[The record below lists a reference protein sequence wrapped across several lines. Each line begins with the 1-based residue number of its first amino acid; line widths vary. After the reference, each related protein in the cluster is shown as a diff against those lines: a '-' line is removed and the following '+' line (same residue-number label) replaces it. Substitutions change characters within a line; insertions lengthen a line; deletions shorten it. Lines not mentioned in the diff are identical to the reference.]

1 MKQISNARP
10 ILRYVALDIHR
21 EYVMAGGMNA
31 AQEWVLRPRRVEMV
45 RFRAWAEA
53 NLRGGDAVVL
63 EATTNVWDIYDIVA
77 PLVSRTVVAHA
88 AAVRQIAEARVK
100 TDKQDIERLLRLL
113 IADIVPE
120 VWVPPVPVRELRGLI
135 SYRWRLVKM
144 STMIQNRLHSLLHRH
159 NIQVP
164 EGGLDTEKNQ
174 AWWEQQEF
182 CPIEALQVKQE
193 LATLAQIEQH
203 KEEIEQELGRLSLTE
218 PWASQSAYL
227 MQLSGVGVVITM
239 TVLAAIGEISRF
251 ESPKK
256 LVGYAGLGAGVH
268 DSGKEHR
275 DKKITKSGRKELRWA
290 MVEAAWRAVRSN
302 PYWKKQFEVLKRRKH
317 PNQAIVMIARKL
329 LVTVWYVLSRQEAFR
344 HASEEDLAYKM
355 LIWSWSMNEEA
366 RQGMTPQQ
374 FAKYGLLRLGIG
386 RDLTRIVKG
395 GYPRRLAPAEEVL
408 AIRPELRPPE

>member
-1 MKQISNARP
+1 MKQITNAIP
-10 ILRYVALDIHR
+10 ILRYVALDIHKEYIMVGAMNR
-21 EYVMAGGMNA
+21 E
-31 AQEWVLRPRRVEMV
+31 QEWVIQPRRVEIE
-45 RFRAWAEA
+45 RFRGWAEA
-53 NLRGGDAVVL
+53 NLQEGDAVVL

-77 PLVSRTVVAHA
+77 PLVGRAVVAHA

-120 VWVPPVPVRELRGLI
+120 VWVPAVPVRELRGLI

-159 NIQVP
+159 NIQAP

-174 AWWEQQEF
+174 GWWEQQEF
-182 CPIEALQVKQE
+182 SPVEALQVKQE

-239 TVLAAIGEISRF
+239 TVLAAIGDISRF
-251 ESPKK
+251 KTPRK

-302 PYWKKQFEVLKRRKH
+302 PYWEKQFEVLKRRKH

-355 LIWSWSMNEEA
+355 LIWSWSMNEDA
-366 RQGMTPQQ
+366 RQGMTSQQ
-374 FAKYGLLRLGIG
+374 FAKYGLLRLGVG
-386 RDLTRIVKG
+386 RDLSRIVKG
-395 GYPRRLAPAEEVL
+395 GYPRRLAPAEEIL
-408 AIRPELRPPE
+408 ALRPELRPPE

>member
-1 MKQISNARP
+1 MKQISKAIP
-10 ILRYVALDIHR
+10 GERYVGLDIHK
-21 EYVMAGGMNA
+21 EYVMVGGMNKE
-31 AQEWVLRPRRVEMV
+31 QEWVLRPRQVEMG
-45 RFRAWAEA
+45 RFRTWAEA
-53 NLRGGDAVVL
+53 NLREGDAVVL
-63 EATTNVWDIYDIVA
+63 EATTNVWDIYDVVA

-113 IADIVPE
+113 IADLVPE

-159 NIQVP
+159 NIHPP
-164 EGGLDTEKNQ
+164 EGGLDTEKNR

-182 CPIEALQVKQE
+182 SPIEALQVKQE
-193 LATLAQIEQH
+193 LATLEQIERH
-203 KEEIEQELGRLSLTE
+203 KEEIEQELGRLSASE
-218 PWASQSAYL
+218 PWAPQSAYL
-227 MQLSGVGVVITM
+227 MQLPGVGVVITM
-239 TVLAAIGEISRF
+239 TALAAIGDISRF

-290 MVEAAWRAVRSN
+290 MIEAAWRAVRSH
-302 PYWKKQFEVLKRRKH
+302 PYWKKQFEALKRRKH
-317 PNQAIVMIARKL
+317 PNQAIVMVARKL
-329 LVTVWYVLSRQEAFR
+329 LVTVWYLLSKQETFR
-344 HASEEDLAYKM
+344 YTSEEDLAYKM
-355 LIWSWSMNEEA
+355 LIWSWSMGEQA

-374 FAKYGLLRLGIG
+374 FAKYGLLRLGVG
-386 RDLTRIVKG
+386 RDLTRIVRD
-395 GYPRRLAPAEEVL
+395 GYPRRLASAEEVL
-408 AIRPELRPPE
+408 AMRPELRPPE

>member
-1 MKQISNARP
+1 MKRSSNAIP
-10 ILRYVALDIHR
+10 IQRYIALDIHK
-21 EYVMAGGMNA
+21 EYVMVGGMDHE
-31 AQEWVLRPRRVEMV
+31 QEWVLRPRRVEIE

-53 NLRGGDAVVL
+53 NLRKDDVVVL
-63 EATTNVWDIYDIVA
+63 EATTNVWEIYDIVA
-77 PLVSRTVVAHA
+77 PLAGSSQVAHP

-100 TDKQDIERLLRLL
+100 TDKEDIKRLLRLL
-113 IADIVPE
+113 IAGIVPQ
-120 VWVPPVPVRELRGLI
+120 VWVPAVPVRELRGLI

-144 STMIQNRLHSLLHRH
+144 STMIQNRLHSLLHKH
-159 NIQVP
+159 NIQAP
-164 EGGLDTEKNQ
+164 EGGLKTDKNQ

-182 CPIEALQVKQE
+182 SPIEALQIRQE

-203 KEEIEQELGRLSLTE
+203 KEEIEQELGRLSLSE

-227 MQLSGVGVVITM
+227 MQLSGIGVVITM
-239 TVLAAIGEISRF
+239 TVLGAIGDIARF

-290 MVEAAWRAVRSN
+290 MIEAAWRAVRSN
-302 PYWKKQFEVLKRRKH
+302 PYWEKQFEALQRRKH
-317 PNQAIVMIARKL
+317 PNQAIVVIARKL

-355 LIWSWSMNEEA
+355 LIWSWSMDEEA

-374 FAKYGLLRLGIG
+374 FAKYGLLRLGVG

-395 GYPRRLAPAEEVL
+395 GSPRRLASAEEVL
-408 AIRPELRPPE
+408 ALRPELRPPE

>member
-53 NLRGGDAVVL
+53 NLREGDAVVL

-159 NIQVP
+159 NIQAP

-227 MQLSGVGVVITM
+227 MQLSGVGLVITM
-239 TVLAAIGEISRF
+239 TVLAAIGDISRF